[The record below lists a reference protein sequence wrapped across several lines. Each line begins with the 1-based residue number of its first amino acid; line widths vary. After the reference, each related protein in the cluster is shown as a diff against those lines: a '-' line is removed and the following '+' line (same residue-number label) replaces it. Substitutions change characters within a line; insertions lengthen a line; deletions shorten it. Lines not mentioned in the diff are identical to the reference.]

1 MSRLFYF
8 TFSLFFR
15 KQIEN
20 INKELEVERLNRIIL
35 EEKMKIL
42 QNEKDVLDTDL
53 RKALQSLDKE
63 NLDKASF
70 MNKVIG
76 YL

>member
-1 MSRLFYF
+1 
-8 TFSLFFR
+8 
-15 KQIEN
+15 
-20 INKELEVERLNRIIL
+20 
-35 EEKMKIL
+35 MKIL